1 MTRFLSLLAFAAL
14 AAVLFLSPDAS
25 RNHLAS
31 LDIGKVLDEPVI
43 GSDPESGDAQTL
55 FDALLQSNGVERM
68 GDEVI
73 MRLAG
78 CRFESEMD
86 ELPDINL
93 HEEARLSIVRTIRA
107 KAAEDSAGFPLTIDR
122 RLNTPVTDAISFKVQ
137 ASDDKLRLGFAYV
150 GEELTWAERD
160 FEPPSRNSIAPALIA
175 IFLAILFRR
184 PILALFTGVF
194 LGSILFLH
202 GGGESLGASVPKGFL
217 QIFPRF
223 WDQLIDP
230 ERYYIILFV
239 IFMLAMVGVM
249 TRSGGIRGVMDRISG
264 FAKDARRSQIAT
276 WMMGL
281 AIFFDDY
288 ANTILVG
295 STMRPLTDRFKV
307 AREKLA
313 YIVDSTAAPV
323 AGISIFSTWIAFE
336 VSTFSA
342 QLPDAGLNPS
352 DGYSVFM
359 QTLPYRFYCI
369 FTLIFVAMLVF
380 SGRDFGPMLRAER
393 RARGGK
399 VLRDGAKPMV
409 SEASTALEPAAGVG
423 SRMGRAVWP
432 LFTFIGVTL
441 FEIARGGGAFEMGS
455 DLFRLEGLASVL
467 YNGSGSW
474 PLMVGSLAG
483 MVVAMVMGSA
493 AGLGSET
500 VKSAWNAIRSMG
512 IAIAILYFAWMIGA
526 VCNDL
531 GTALYLTAL
540 LKDIINPIT
549 LPCIL
554 FILAGI
560 VAFSTG
566 SSWSTMSILLPLVVG
581 LSFQLGASTPIGDT
595 GMMVLCIGAVLE
607 GAIFG
612 DHCSPISDTTVMSS
626 IASASDHID
635 HVRTQAPYALVTM
648 LVALVAGYFPCAFF
662 GWSPWISLLLGVG
675 VLALILRFYGKRADD
690 EIVSAT

>member
-14 AAVLFLSPDAS
+14 VAVLLLSPDAS
-25 RNHLAS
+25 RNHLATLDVGS
-31 LDIGKVLDEPVI
+31 LLDEPVV
-43 GSDPESGDAQTL
+43 GSEPEAEDAQTL
-55 FDALLQSNGVERM
+55 FAALLESNGVERM

-78 CRFESEMD
+78 CRVESEL
-86 ELPDINL
+86 EEAFDIYL
-93 HEEARLSIVRTIRA
+93 HEEARLSVVRKIRA
-107 KAAEDSAGFPLTIDR
+107 KAAEEGLPLTVDR
-122 RLNTPVTDAISFKVQ
+122 QLGSATEDTINFKVEV
-137 ASDDKLRLGFAYV
+137 SDSKLRLGFAYAS
-150 GEELTWAERD
+150 EPMTWAEKD
-160 FEPPSRNSIAPALIA
+160 FTPPSRSSIAPALIA

-202 GGGESLGASVPKGFL
+202 GGGESLGASVPKGLL
-217 QIFPRF
+217 QMFPRF

-230 ERYYIILFV
+230 DRYFIILFV

-249 TRSGGIRGVMDRISG
+249 TRSGGIRGVMDKISG

-276 WMMGL
+276 WFMGL

-288 ANTILVG
+288 ANAILVG
-295 STMRPLTDRFKV
+295 STMRPITDRFKV

-342 QLPDAGLNPS
+342 QLPDAGLMPA

-409 SEASTALEPAAGVG
+409 SEASTALVPAEGMG
-423 SRMGRAVWP
+423 SSMWLALAP
-432 LFTFIGVTL
+432 LLTFLGVTL
-441 FEIARGGGAFEMGS
+441 FMIAYGGDAFDMGS
-455 DLFRLEGLASVL
+455 RFFTREGLAEVL
-467 YNGSGSW
+467 GKGSGSK
-474 PLMVGSLAG
+474 PLMQGSLAG
-483 MVVAMVMGSA
+483 MLVAMAMGLG
-493 AGLGSET
+493 AGLGGET
-500 VKSAWNAIRSMG
+500 LKSAWNAIRSMG
-512 IAIAILYFAWMIGA
+512 IAIAILFLAWMIGQ

-554 FILAGI
+554 FILAGV

-581 LSFQLGASTPIGDT
+581 LSFQLGASTPIGDM

-612 DHCSPISDTTVMSS
+612 DHCSPISDTTIMSS

-635 HVRTQAPYALVTM
+635 HVRTQAPYAIVTM
-648 LVALVAGYFPCAFF
+648 LVAMLVGYFPCAFF
-662 GWSPWISLLLGVG
+662 GWSPWLSLLLGVG
-675 VLALILRFYGKRADD
+675 VLALILRFYGERADD
-690 EIVSAT
+690 EPAPAQ